1 MAAASASG
9 HPEPPSPHSRP
20 RPRHRRSFRD
30 HVDNGPGFV
39 SAMRST
45 AYDDDEPD
53 AMHPN
58 DDAAYYTNA
67 YSLSLRRRS
76 MTKSPAAKRRASRL
90 QRVAAP
96 PDPASSPSPSP
107 SPSPEHAHEH
117 DANAA
122 PALSP
127 DSHSTVDDDFELGH
141 VSANAAGPVNDS
153 FVTYNAFDPPAG
165 MSAEPT
171 GLPEPIEVLQ
181 TPSPPAEALEGPIG
195 VAEPA
200 MDQFMDEE
208 GSPSPPP
215 APAKEPCP
223 EGITQEQWDVALK
236 IRHNKSVAW
245 SDYTPELLR
254 AALPTQSAIHE
265 FLASRWIPIKELHR
279 LESFGVFTY
288 KRGKFTDAEKRSLR
302 MYLEDFQ
309 EVHQLSDEELVD
321 LLMSK
326 GKNTEKNRYGK
337 FWPELAGAVP
347 GRPVRY
353 VKEVVKRMYDPR
365 GRKGE
370 WTAEEDFK
378 LKQ

>member
-1 MAAASASG
+1 MAAATAS
-9 HPEPPSPHSRP
+9 ERP
-20 RPRHRRSFRD
+20 RARKRLND
-30 HVDNGPGFV
+30 HVDNSPGFV

-45 AYDDDEPD
+45 AYDDDNESD
-53 AMHPN
+53 H
-58 DDAAYYTNA
+58 DDYYANS
-67 YSLSLRRRS
+67 YSLSLRSRNHP
-76 MTKSPAAKRRASRL
+76 KSPTTKKKPKSKHSR
-90 QRVAAP
+90 VTFEP
-96 PDPASSPSPSP
+96 PLE
-107 SPSPEHAHEH
+107 PESEPEPERQAE
-117 DANAA
+117 
-122 PALSP
+122 PIISP
-127 DSHSTVDDDFELGH
+127 DRTDDEEDAANLGET
-141 VSANAAGPVNDS
+141 SASAARAARKDRPKNNS

-165 MSAEPT
+165 ISPEPT
-171 GLPEPIEVLQ
+171 GAEDSEPNEPAEVLQ
-181 TPSPPAEALEGPIG
+181 TPSPAEQSQDEPIDVVELANPHLPPG
-195 VAEPA
+195 VVDWSTINDPT
-200 MDQFMDEE
+200 D
-208 GSPSPPP
+208 PSKTP
-215 APAKEPCP
+215 APD
-223 EGITQEQWDVALK
+223 GISQEQWHVALK

-254 AALPTQSAIHE
+254 AALPTQDAINE

-309 EVHQLSDEELVD
+309 EVHGLSDAELVD

-370 WTAEEDFK
+370 WTMEEDYK
-378 LKQ
+378 LKK